1 MLDVLLKSLIIDCR
15 SYRTVVDN
23 WTKVPLSVFVTLAME
38 PAEEGQVEVE
48 RLKRLLYTGST
59 TSMVRL
65 PFRIT
70 SDTAQKLQQHVKRV
84 SELGGHGKVNLPFQL
99 CKCPDRAKLID
110 EDMLFLALSCC
121 LTIEN
126 KETKTQVYSHLKK
139 ILVENYRDS
148 GASASAEQ
156 NGNLEKNPAPAERFL
171 QFKYLH
177 RLVFK
182 KKQKRRRDE
191 EVGAESVQGA
201 GLGLGKGMKKLV
213 QSWYKEQDAFE
224 LAVETQRVHSRHKW
238 SHADLIKLHHV
249 TAKGV
254 PAKEAVL
261 DTCLRGFDFMQKK
274 LEGNSETTGIMDY
287 MKAVRKLKS
296 VRPSKANNGTWD
308 PEEAIRLINQH
319 SFDIDIL
326 PTEQLQEEKV
336 WEVRNVLY
344 IIC

>member
-1 MLDVLLKSLIIDCR
+1 M
-15 SYRTVVDN
+15 
-23 WTKVPLSVFVTLAME
+23 
-38 PAEEGQVEVE
+38 
-48 RLKRLLYTGST
+48 
-59 TSMVRL
+59 
-65 PFRIT
+65 
-70 SDTAQKLQQHVKRV
+70 
-84 SELGGHGKVNLPFQL
+84 
-99 CKCPDRAKLID
+99 
-110 EDMLFLALSCC
+110 
-121 LTIEN
+121 
-126 KETKTQVYSHLKK
+126 
-139 ILVENYRDS
+139 
-148 GASASAEQ
+148 
-156 NGNLEKNPAPAERFL
+156 
-171 QFKYLH
+171 
-177 RLVFK
+177 
-182 KKQKRRRDE
+182 
-191 EVGAESVQGA
+191 
-201 GLGLGKGMKKLV
+201 GKGMKKLV

-287 MKAVRKLKS
+287 MKAVRKLKT

-336 WEVRNVLY
+336 WEVRKILY